1 MGSVDSPYVRCGL
14 NVRWA
19 RIGSYFFIYGR
30 SPEPVGYGQRTVRRH
45 DEHVDE
51 RRNANNQ
58 EAEQKCGNESCG
70 SPLARCPTLKHWE
83 IALNCHL
90 SCVGLEAHRGLSLA
104 PCVGFDYYL
113 LAYSGRLLVGLGC
126 CFFRRHAA
134 PRQLPRLGTVN
145 KSSSRMCS

>member
-1 MGSVDSPYVRCGL
+1 MRPDKPSNRTVISPLEWPKSYFRCKICRPGRWPKSASSPAVQTFATSQTPYVRCGL
-14 NVRWA
+14 NVRSA

-70 SPLARCPTLKHWE
+70 SHWP
-83 IALNCHL
+83 
-90 SCVGLEAHRGLSLA
+90 G
-104 PCVGFDYYL
+104 
-113 LAYSGRLLVGLGC
+113 
-126 CFFRRHAA
+126 
-134 PRQLPRLGTVN
+134 
-145 KSSSRMCS
+145 